1 MGLDFKIREFSYPLQ
16 IWKLKKEFN
25 RNQWLSEKEL
35 TVYQLTRLQ
44 TVLKQAFENV
54 SYYRE
59 LLQKTGIDP
68 GDITSLSAFRAIPCL
83 SKDDLRKNFRQLSAH
98 NFKKFHPR
106 VITTSGTTG
115 GQVKF
120 YADKPSNILEFVF
133 YWRFWGWGG
142 YRLGNRFAELSAQFF
157 TPFEKYKTVFSHLE
171 PLTGRLMVNSL
182 LISRENIDVYIQLFK
197 KFRPLFIKGLPSNLY
212 CLALLLHEKGNHDF
226 TFKAVFSQGENLLQ
240 YQRNLIEQVFNCRV
254 LDYYGHMERT
264 MAISQC
270 EHGSYHCH
278 MDYGLIEFEK
288 NDRVHSESCLS
299 DEYIAEVIG
308 TSLHNY
314 SMPLIRYRT
323 GDYVTL
329 KKDPKKCACGRGF
342 PTVASILG
350 RDCDIVY
357 TSDGRAITA
366 LYVVFDRTPG
376 LGFGQIVQRKAGHL
390 LLRVVIELPDKKK
403 VRETLLKNVISF
415 TGQNMNIEIEDVDPQ
430 EVKHMK
436 TGKFRVVKS
445 LLKTPFLD

>member
-1 MGLDFKIREFSYPLQ
+1 
-16 IWKLKKEFN
+16 
-25 RNQWLSEKEL
+25 
-35 TVYQLTRLQ
+35 
-44 TVLKQAFENV
+44 
-54 SYYRE
+54 
-59 LLQKTGIDP
+59 
-68 GDITSLSAFRAIPCL
+68 
-83 SKDDLRKNFRQLSAH
+83 
-98 NFKKFHPR
+98 
-106 VITTSGTTG
+106 
-115 GQVKF
+115 
-120 YADKPSNILEFVF
+120 
-133 YWRFWGWGG
+133 
-142 YRLGNRFAELSAQFF
+142 
-157 TPFEKYKTVFSHLE
+157 
-171 PLTGRLMVNSL
+171 
-182 LISRENIDVYIQLFK
+182 
-197 KFRPLFIKGLPSNLY
+197 
-212 CLALLLHEKGNHDF
+212 
-226 TFKAVFSQGENLLQ
+226 
-240 YQRNLIEQVFNCRV
+240 
-254 LDYYGHMERT
+254 
-264 MAISQC
+264 
-270 EHGSYHCH
+270 
-278 MDYGLIEFEK
+278 
-288 NDRVHSESCLS
+288 VHSESCLS

-350 RDCDIVY
+350 RDCDIVH

>member
-68 GDITSLSAFRAIPCL
+68 GDITSLSAFRAIPSL

-182 LISRENIDVYIQLFK
+182 LISRENIDVYIQLFE

-212 CLALLLHEKGNHDF
+212 CLALLLQERGSYDI

-240 YQRNLIEQVFNCRV
+240 YQRQCIEQVF
-254 LDYYGHMERT
+254 
-264 MAISQC
+264 
-270 EHGSYHCH
+270 
-278 MDYGLIEFEK
+278 
-288 NDRVHSESCLS
+288 
-299 DEYIAEVIG
+299 
-308 TSLHNY
+308 
-314 SMPLIRYRT
+314 
-323 GDYVTL
+323 
-329 KKDPKKCACGRGF
+329 
-342 PTVASILG
+342 
-350 RDCDIVY
+350 
-357 TSDGRAITA
+357 
-366 LYVVFDRTPG
+366 
-376 LGFGQIVQRKAGHL
+376 
-390 LLRVVIELPDKKK
+390 
-403 VRETLLKNVISF
+403 
-415 TGQNMNIEIEDVDPQ
+415 
-430 EVKHMK
+430 K
-436 TGKFRVVKS
+436 TGS
-445 LLKTPFLD
+445 HHYLIIP